1 MKRPLISAAAGAAA
15 LIAAP
20 AGAHVVLN
28 PGQAAPGAYY
38 AGAFRVS
45 HGCSGS
51 PTVALKV
58 TIPAGVVT
66 AKPRPKEGWT
76 LTIEREPL
84 AQPVTGEGGQ
94 TIRERVKAVTWRGR
108 LPDDEFDEFG
118 LMLKLPDAAGPLYF
132 PAVQTCETG
141 ETRWVEIPAPGAAR
155 PATPAPVLEV
165 TPAAGGH
172 DPMAGMHHH
181 P

>member
-1 MKRPLISAAAGAAA
+1 MRPDLLCVAVGAV

-20 AGAHVVLN
+20 AAAHVVLS
-28 PGQAAPGAYY
+28 PAQAAPGAYY

-51 PTVALKV
+51 PTVALRV
-58 TIPAGVVT
+58 TIPPGVLS
-66 AKPRPKEGWT
+66 AKPQPKAGWS
-76 LTIEREPL
+76 LSIEREPL
-84 AQPVTGEGGQ
+84 ARPVKGEGGQ
-94 TIRERVKAVTWRGR
+94 MLRERVKAVTWRGR

-118 LMLKLPDAAGPLYF
+118 LMLKLPAAAGPLYF

-141 ETRWVEIPAPGAAR
+141 ETRWVDIPVPGAAR
-155 PATPAPVLEV
+155 PATPAPELEV
-165 TPAAGGH
+165 TPAAGRPEG
-172 DPMAGMHHH
+172 MAGMHHH